1 MADRLVVL
9 MDNCTPSDRL
19 LREHGFSV
27 WVEVD
32 GTKILFDTG
41 MSGAFAQNADYLN
54 IPLDQTES
62 IVLSHGHYDHSGGL
76 SCAFERAPSAVL
88 YAHPDVTKTCFR
100 LKQTGEV
107 YDIGMPEAGK
117 AIIQNKLDRCN
128 WVTQP
133 TQLSENVWVTGPIP
147 RKTSFEDTGGLF
159 YLDRLGEDC
168 DLLQDDLALW
178 ITSSQGLII
187 VLGCCHS
194 GVINTID
201 YVRELSGTTAIHT
214 IIGGAHLVDASEH
227 RIQKTV
233 ALLDSTDIRHCALGH
248 CTGKA
253 AMAALA
259 DTLGE
264 HCSPCYVSN
273 EFPLPM

>member
-9 MDNCTPSDRL
+9 IDNSSPSDSL

-27 WVEVD
+27 WIEVD

-41 MSGAFAQNADYLN
+41 TTDAFAKNADYLN

-88 YAHPDVTKTCFR
+88 YAHPDVTKTRFR

-107 YDIGMPEAGK
+107 YDVGMTEPGK
-117 AIIQNKLDRCN
+117 AVIQNKLDQCH
-128 WVTQP
+128 WVMEP

-147 RKTSFEDTGGLF
+147 RKSPFEDTGGLF
-159 YLDRLGEDC
+159 SMDRQGKDC

-178 ITSSQGLII
+178 VTSSQGVII

-201 YVRELSGTTAIHT
+201 YVRELSGITAVHA
-214 IIGGAHLVDASEH
+214 IIGGAHLVDASEQ
-227 RIQKTV
+227 RIQKSVT
-233 ALLDSTDIRHCALGH
+233 LLDSPDIRHCALGH
-248 CTGKA
+248 CTGKG
-253 AMAALA
+253 AMAVLA
-259 DTLGE
+259 DALGE
-264 HCSPCYVSN
+264 RCSPCYVSN
-273 EFPLPM
+273 EYLIKI

>member
-1 MADRLVVL
+1 MVDRLVVL
-9 MDNCTPSDRL
+9 IDNSSPSDSL

-27 WVEVD
+27 WIEVD

-41 MSGAFAQNADYLN
+41 MTDAFSKNADYLN
-54 IPLDQTES
+54 IRLDQTES

-76 SCAFERAPSAVL
+76 SCAFERAASALL
-88 YAHPDVTKTCFR
+88 YVHPDVTKTRFR
-100 LKQTGEV
+100 LTQAGDV
-107 YDIGMPEAGK
+107 YDIGMPEPGK
-117 AIIQNKLDRCN
+117 AVIQNKLHQCH
-128 WVTQP
+128 WVTEP

-147 RKTSFEDTGGLF
+147 RKSPFEDTGGLF
-159 YLDRLGEDC
+159 YFDRQGKDC
-168 DLLQDDLALW
+168 DILQDDLALW

-187 VLGCCHS
+187 LLGCCHS

-201 YVRELSGTTAIHT
+201 YIRELSGTTAIHA
-214 IIGGAHLVDASEH
+214 IIGGAHLVDASEQ

-248 CTGKA
+248 CTGKG
-253 AMAALA
+253 AMALIA

-264 HCSPCYVSN
+264 HYSPCYVSK
-273 EFPLPM
+273 EYRIQI